1 MNDFLRNFI
10 MKGIKNMIER
20 GLALYQ
26 VYKYSAAWYD
36 KGVLLDEDLVYIEE
50 AYQAIA
56 DAVEDCDI

>member
-20 GLALYQ
+20 GVALYQ
-26 VYKYSAAWYD
+26 VYKYSAVWYD

-50 AYQAIA
+50 TYQAIA
-56 DAVEDCDI
+56 EAVEGQM